1 MGGMAAQIPI
11 KADPSANEAALDKV
25 RADKEREVAAGH
37 DGTWVAH
44 PGLVAIAREAFA
56 GQADN
61 QVQRQLAP
69 VPEDVLASDL
79 LLLPTGERTEGGLRQ
94 NISVGVR
101 YLESWLRGVGCVP
114 LFHLMEDAATAEISR
129 SQLWQW
135 VRFAA
140 PLDDGRPV
148 TPGLVQL
155 VLHEELV
162 GIERERGADFAAGRW
177 ADASE
182 LFLSLVLADELEEF
196 LTIPAYL
203 LLTD

>member
-1 MGGMAAQIPI
+1 
-11 KADPSANEAALDKV
+11 
-25 RADKEREVAAGH
+25 
-37 DGTWVAH
+37 
-44 PGLVAIAREAFA
+44 
-56 GQADN
+56 
-61 QVQRQLAP
+61 
-69 VPEDVLASDL
+69 VLASDL

-148 TPGLVQL
+148 TPRLVQL

-177 ADASE
+177 AEASE